1 VSVVLKSS
9 ATPHRGEPLVVEGDV
24 ERTSGCLRAR
34 VDFSLQSLGVQRVL
48 GSTLTDEHGHF
59 RFETF
64 VPIDVR
70 VGRYDIT
77 AQKRESDACQP

>member
-1 VSVVLKSS
+1 
-9 ATPHRGEPLVVEGDV
+9 
-24 ERTSGCLRAR
+24 